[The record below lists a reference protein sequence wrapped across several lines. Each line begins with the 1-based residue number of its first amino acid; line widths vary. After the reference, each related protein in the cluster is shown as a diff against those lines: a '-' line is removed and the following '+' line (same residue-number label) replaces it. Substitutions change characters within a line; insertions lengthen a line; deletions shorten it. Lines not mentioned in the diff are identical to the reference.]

1 MNELDIKRHSFD
13 LAKNRLKEFSEKTEA
28 ELAIDRVK
36 TDGGF
41 LGLGDHKVTGYEL
54 NNRLESIQGHL
65 IDINSTNNKTIK
77 ELFLKTLKKQSEKI
91 TNFQQQRRTA
101 KISKITIGDVVSKL
115 EVPIISFSFDNESW
129 ESDKANLIMLN
140 FYTQREFVYKM
151 DNKINLHK
159 IYIYIKNPVKSDVVL
174 QLIRRN
180 QGKWTKEV
188 NDYFKDMEVESV
200 KAN

>member
-1 MNELDIKRHSFD
+1 MKTKIFLLCILLF
-13 LAKNRLKEFSEKTEA
+13 AFSCK
-28 ELAIDRVK
+28 
-36 TDGGF
+36 
-41 LGLGDHKVTGYEL
+41 
-54 NNRLESIQGHL
+54 SQ
-65 IDINSTNNKTIK
+65 INTYS
-77 ELFLKTLKKQSEKI
+77 EKTLKKQSEKI
-91 TNFQQQRRTA
+91 NSFQQQKRTA